1 MAEVVLNHSELA
13 KKLEA
18 LKAQGKKVVFT
29 NGCFDLLHVG
39 HVRYLRGA
47 KALGDVLVLAVNS
60 DDSVRR
66 LKGKERPLLT
76 LEDRL
81 GILSAFEMVDF
92 VTAFEEDTVTPLL
105 LKLKPNIQAKGTDY
119 TTDSIPEKDTMASF
133 GGQVAVVGDP
143 KDHASK
149 NLIKEIVEKYGP
161 LPAKGS

>member
-1 MAEVVLNHSELA
+1 MAEVVLDQSKLA
-13 KKLEA
+13 KKIEA
-18 LKAQGKKVVFT
+18 LKAQGKKIVFA
-29 NGCFDLLHVG
+29 NGCFDMLHVG

-47 KALGDVLVLAVNS
+47 KALGDVLVLALNT
-60 DDSVRR
+60 DDSIRR
-66 LKGKERPLLT
+66 LKGKERPLLP

-92 VTAFEEDTVTPLL
+92 ITAFEEDTVTPLL

-119 TTDSIPEKDTMASF
+119 TPDTIPEKDTMASF

-149 NLIKEIVEKYGP
+149 NLIKEILTKYGP
-161 LPAKGS
+161 LPGKGS